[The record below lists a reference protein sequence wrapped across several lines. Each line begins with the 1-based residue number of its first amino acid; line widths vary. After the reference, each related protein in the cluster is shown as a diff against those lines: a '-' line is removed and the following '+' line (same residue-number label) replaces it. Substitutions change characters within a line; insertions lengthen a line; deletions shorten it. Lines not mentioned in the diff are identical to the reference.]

1 MKPLKKIDQKRLLL
15 VEGKDE
21 VAFFETLLEE
31 KQINEIQVMDT
42 GGKKQFQTLFPNI
55 KKTPGFDELE
65 TLAII
70 QDADTD
76 NQETFQSV
84 CSVLKHN
91 KIDVPQKISSFVSGS
106 LKVGVFIITNNQ
118 NTGNLEALCL
128 STVESDSVMKCV
140 DSFTDCIK
148 KKNNSN
154 YKLPI
159 NNYKAKCRAFLSAME
174 KDTSSLGVA
183 TKKGYWNLESDK
195 LKPLLNFLQQI

>member
-1 MKPLKKIDQKRLLL
+1 MKSLQGIYKRKLLL

-21 VAFFETLLEE
+21 VSFFKVLLEK

-42 GGKKQFQTLFPNI
+42 GGKEQFQTLFPNI

-70 QDADTD
+70 HDADKD
-76 NQETFQSV
+76 NQATFQSI
-84 CSVLKHN
+84 CSVLKNN
-91 KIDVPQKISSFVSGS
+91 KIDIPQKISSFVSGS
-106 LKVGVFIITNNQ
+106 LKVGVFTITNNQ

-148 KKNNSN
+148 KKDNSD
-154 YKLPI
+154 YKSPI
-159 NNYKAKCRAFLSAME
+159 NIHKARCRAFLSAME
-174 KDTSSLGVA
+174 KDTPSLGVA
-183 TKKGYWNLESDK
+183 TEKGY
-195 LKPLLNFLQQI
+195 